1 MLEMESVQASVART
15 YNIGVEVTMDVIG
28 GKWKPIILCNLRH
41 QVMRTSELRRAIPN
55 ISQKMLTQQLREL
68 EQANIV
74 NRKSYNQIP
83 PKVEYSLSDYG
94 ESLGEILD
102 LLCSW
107 GEQHAEHLIS
117 NGEAITLNCDN
128 QDNA

>member
-1 MLEMESVQASVART
+1 MESVPTSVKKE

-41 QVMRTSELRRAIPN
+41 QVMRTSELLRAIPN

-68 EQANIV
+68 EQDNIV
-74 NRKSYNQIP
+74 DRKSYNQIP

-107 GEQHAEHLIS
+107 GETHAEHLID
-117 NGEAITLNCDN
+117 NGEAISLNCN
-128 QDNA
+128 N

>member
-1 MLEMESVQASVART
+1 MESVQASVART

-94 ESLGEILD
+94 ESLGGILD

>member
-1 MLEMESVQASVART
+1 MESVPTSVKKK

-41 QVMRTSELRRAIPN
+41 QVMRTSELLRAIPN

-68 EQANIV
+68 EQDNIV
-74 NRKSYNQIP
+74 DRKSYNQIP

-107 GEQHAEHLIS
+107 GETHAEHLID
-117 NGEAITLNCDN
+117 NGEAISLNCN
-128 QDNA
+128 N

>member
-1 MLEMESVQASVART
+1 MESVQTSVEKK

-41 QVMRTSELRRAIPN
+41 QVMRTSELLRAIPN

-68 EQANIV
+68 EQDNIV
-74 NRKSYNQIP
+74 DRKSYHQIP

-107 GEQHAEHLIS
+107 GEQHAGHLID
-117 NGEAITLNCDN
+117 NGEAISLNCDN
-128 QDNA
+128 QELK

>member
-1 MLEMESVQASVART
+1 METVPISIKKK

-41 QVMRTSELRRAIPN
+41 QVMRTSELLRAIPN
-55 ISQKMLTQQLREL
+55 ISQKMLIQQLREL
-68 EQANIV
+68 EQDNII
-74 NRKSYNQIP
+74 NRKAYNQIP

-94 ESLGEILD
+94 ESLGEVLD

-107 GEQHAEHLIS
+107 GEAHAEHLID
-117 NGEAITLNCDN
+117 NGEAISLNCAKD
-128 QDNA
+128 

>member
-1 MLEMESVQASVART
+1 MENVQTIVEKE
-15 YNIGVEVTMDVIG
+15 YNIGVEVTVDVIG

-41 QVMRTSELRRAIPN
+41 QVMRTSELLRAIPK

-68 EQANIV
+68 EQDNIID
-74 NRKSYNQIP
+74 RKVYNQIP
-83 PKVEYSLSDYG
+83 PKVEYSLSEYG

-107 GEQHAEHLIS
+107 GEKHAEHLID
-117 NGEAITLNCDN
+117 NGEAISLNCDKFK
-128 QDNA
+128 